1 MSAGRSI
8 VGIVRTLKLEE
19 GVFTKG
25 SARAVALSL
34 KRSAERSNR
43 RKSDP
48 YRSAMSMLTFHM
60 NRAGKN
66 LSAERKGVLTKAK
79 AELRELYGKT
89 R

>member
-1 MSAGRSI
+1 
-8 VGIVRTLKLEE
+8 
-19 GVFTKG
+19 
-25 SARAVALSL
+25 
-34 KRSAERSNR
+34 
-43 RKSDP
+43 
-48 YRSAMSMLTFHM
+48 MSMLTFHM